1 MTMRRGLRLTGR
13 VTLGLILGLSA
24 SAAVAQQTTDE
35 PHGVAVLNALDKITG
50 RVSRIEAAVDEPVEF
65 GSLSVTVRACYATPP
80 EEAPESKAFLEVVDQ
95 RPGAAPEPVFSGW
108 MFASSPSVSAM
119 EHPVYDVWVIA
130 CKAALPETE
139 SGKAQ

>member
-1 MTMRRGLRLTGR
+1 MTIRRGWKIAGR
-13 VTLGLILGLSA
+13 ATLGVVIGIWA
-24 SAAVAQQTTDE
+24 SVAAAQQTTDE
-35 PHGVAVLNALDKITG
+35 PYGVAVLNALDKITG
-50 RVSRIEAAVDEPVEF
+50 RVSEIEAAVDEPVEF
-65 GSLSVTVRACYATPP
+65 GTLSITARACYATPP
-80 EEAPESKAFLEVVDQ
+80 EEAPESKAFLEVVDH

-130 CKAALPETE
+130 CKAALPEMD